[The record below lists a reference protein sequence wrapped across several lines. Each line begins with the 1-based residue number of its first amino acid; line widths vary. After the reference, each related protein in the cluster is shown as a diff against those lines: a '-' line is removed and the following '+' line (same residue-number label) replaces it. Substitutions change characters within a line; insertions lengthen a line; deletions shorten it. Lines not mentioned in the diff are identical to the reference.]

1 MADWRKFVEAA
12 KTKAA
17 QKAGG
22 QQLVVRN
29 IELEA
34 DRLSRLA
41 TSVGGTKTTHQ
52 ERYDIRAQLRAQAG
66 FGTERIKRGG
76 VAGVYDA
83 NKKLIQP
90 VLQAAATAVLAPA
103 ALAAVPVLRSIAPSG
118 APSLSPTVPNMLVPT
133 GAALNVR
140 SAIGGLVGG
149 AVATI
154 GQNITNRIFG
164 GGPASPPPIPQG
176 FQIPQPLQGPV
187 GRTISRILPGGKTG
201 REFTAATDLT
211 DRVGRPIA
219 VHPMVRESVVGPS
232 GYVMVNMNGE
242 RIAMLKSF
250 AIRAGLYKSPP
261 KPPVSGY
268 DMRAI
273 TRAAAAG
280 KRVKKLASKVG
291 FSCVTKGRGRTSA
304 APRRKSCK

>member
-52 ERYDIRAQLRAQAG
+52 ERYDLRAQLRSQAG
-66 FGTERIKRGG
+66 FGKEKIKRGG

-83 NKKLIQP
+83 NKKIITP
-90 VLQAAATAVLAPA
+90 VLKAAAAVFAPA
-103 ALAAVPVLRSIAPSG
+103 GLAAVPVLRSLAPSG
-118 APSLSPTVPNMLVPT
+118 APSPSPQVPNMLVPT

-140 SAIGGLVGG
+140 SAIGGIVGG

-154 GQNITNRIFG
+154 GSGIVDRIFG
-164 GGPASPPPIPQG
+164 GAPSSPPPVPQG
-176 FQIPQPLQGPV
+176 FQIPQPVQGPI
-187 GRTISRILPGGKTG
+187 GRTISRILPGGRTG

-291 FSCVTKGRGRTSA
+291 FSCVTKGRGRASA
-304 APRRKSCK
+304 APRRKNCK